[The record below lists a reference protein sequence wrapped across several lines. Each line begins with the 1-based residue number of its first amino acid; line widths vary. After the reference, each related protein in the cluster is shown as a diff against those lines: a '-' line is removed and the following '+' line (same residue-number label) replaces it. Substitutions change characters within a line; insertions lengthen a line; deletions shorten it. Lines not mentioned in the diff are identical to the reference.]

1 MRQLSFIVTY
11 MQALFKQEIS
21 LRWRFTRA
29 IRKAASS
36 TLSAASQIC
45 YRTITNA
52 SRRSHCGGSE
62 SCRLRD
68 PPQAKNP
75 AKQDLFLLIRRR
87 SLCPFLR
94 SDFHASRLQER
105 TGELVYDVKIVLK
118 TLKRGRKIHR
128 KSTGD
133 YKMMY
138 FKFFSEGKKFY
149 IIKEAV
155 LYDA

>member
-11 MQALFKQEIS
+11 IQALFKQEI
-21 LRWRFTRA
+21 
-29 IRKAASS
+29 
-36 TLSAASQIC
+36 
-45 YRTITNA
+45 
-52 SRRSHCGGSE
+52 
-62 SCRLRD
+62 
-68 PPQAKNP
+68 
-75 AKQDLFLLIRRR
+75 
-87 SLCPFLR
+87 
-94 SDFHASRLQER
+94 RLQER

-118 TLKRGRKIHR
+118 MLNRGRKIHR

-133 YKMMY
+133 CKMMY

>member
-11 MQALFKQEIS
+11 KQALFKQEI
-21 LRWRFTRA
+21 R
-29 IRKAASS
+29 
-36 TLSAASQIC
+36 
-45 YRTITNA
+45 
-52 SRRSHCGGSE
+52 
-62 SCRLRD
+62 
-68 PPQAKNP
+68 P
-75 AKQDLFLLIRRR
+75 
-87 SLCPFLR
+87 
-94 SDFHASRLQER
+94 QER

>member
-11 MQALFKQEIS
+11 KQALFKQKI
-21 LRWRFTRA
+21 
-29 IRKAASS
+29 
-36 TLSAASQIC
+36 
-45 YRTITNA
+45 
-52 SRRSHCGGSE
+52 
-62 SCRLRD
+62 
-68 PPQAKNP
+68 
-75 AKQDLFLLIRRR
+75 
-87 SLCPFLR
+87 
-94 SDFHASRLQER
+94 RLQER
-105 TGELVYDVKIVLK
+105 TGELVCGVKTVLK

-138 FKFFSEGKKFY
+138 FKFFSEEKKFY